1 MFRKAPTLTKID
13 TYYQNNRFNFNFSL
27 EGMLSSVNQ
36 DISDF
41 GVMLFSSDTL
51 LQNFIPSIDYINNP
65 NTKIV
70 YLTNDKK
77 PIINNNLVKFVQNYT
92 TNYENSNVYLYA
104 TTFKY
109 NKSFEQDNKDLSYF
123 FGNTI
128 QFTLKINSQIN
139 KSILDYSIIDKL
151 SGLIPEQLYTK
162 DSSGFAISD
171 LYTSFIDINKIKN
184 YLFINHMLMC
194 QKQKDNITKILNN
207 NSSIVN
213 RLLNPNILI
222 KTKDRILNYQTGI
235 IGGQFDYITFEDD
248 YSKNTEY
255 EINLNYD
262 LVSLSGLITELYSTY
277 KKSNSKAS
285 EASFLGLLNIAKE
298 DYRNY
303 LIFLTNYNNAK
314 NKQDYNLLSFFDS
327 IMQFCEF
334 TTKNYTLSTTKSN
347 KKKTKDSI
355 IIKRPINVPFD
366 GDKYFDI
373 NNFAVEQNK
382 ILANIMKVKYKK
394 DTFNVSNK
402 KDLYSILLANSVN
415 SPLARFDSIL
425 NNRSVTIAKK
435 QNITKLNSKNL
446 TSSNLIEDYKITN
459 QKVAINDVFSRYPT
473 DKPKVPVPTSEQK
486 QKEQNII
493 KNITHKLFG
502 TISEYNDAENLN
514 LNYYLQ
520 IGTFNSQNLKNI
532 QWTELTLENLQK
544 INNDDLIF
552 IKLIPNFSNLKV
564 SNKIFNFS
572 YNINQLI
579 KAREIKENVA

>member
-1 MFRKAPTLTKID
+1 MTDWDK
-13 TYYQNNRFNFNFSL
+13 RF
-27 EGMLSSVNQ
+27 
-36 DISDF
+36 
-41 GVMLFSSDTL
+41 
-51 LQNFIPSIDYINNP
+51 
-65 NTKIV
+65 
-70 YLTNDKK
+70 
-77 PIINNNLVKFVQNYT
+77 
-92 TNYENSNVYLYA
+92 
-104 TTFKY
+104 
-109 NKSFEQDNKDLSYF
+109 
-123 FGNTI
+123 
-128 QFTLKINSQIN
+128 
-139 KSILDYSIIDKL
+139 
-151 SGLIPEQLYTK
+151 
-162 DSSGFAISD
+162 
-171 LYTSFIDINKIKN
+171 
-184 YLFINHMLMC
+184 
-194 QKQKDNITKILNN
+194 
-207 NSSIVN
+207 
-213 RLLNPNILI
+213 
-222 KTKDRILNYQTGI
+222 
-235 IGGQFDYITFEDD
+235 
-248 YSKNTEY
+248 
-255 EINLNYD
+255 
-262 LVSLSGLITELYSTY
+262 
-277 KKSNSKAS
+277 
-285 EASFLGLLNIAKE
+285 LNIAKE

-473 DKPKVPVPTSEQK
+473 DKPKVSVPTSEQK

>member
-1 MFRKAPTLTKID
+1 
-13 TYYQNNRFNFNFSL
+13 
-27 EGMLSSVNQ
+27 MLSSVNQ

-123 FGNTI
+123 FGNTT

-473 DKPKVPVPTSEQK
+473 DKPKVSVPTSEQK